1 MHRARIVA
9 PIVVIAALAGVLL
22 LQRAGSTAIAQA
34 PANRARGD
42 YTLVAGRLAS
52 GGPHVLYVVDSSNN
66 EMIALKW
73 DQGRQVMAA
82 FGYRSLSADANMQ
95 VGR

>member
-1 MHRARIVA
+1 MHRAKIVA
-9 PIVVIAALAGVLL
+9 PILAIAALAGVLL
-22 LQRAGSTAIAQA
+22 VQHGPRATAQA

-42 YTLVAGRLAS
+42 YTLIAGRLAS
-52 GGPHVLYVVDSSNN
+52 GGPHVLYVIDSSNN
-66 EMIALKW
+66 EMVSLKW

>member
-1 MHRARIVA
+1 MHRAKIVA
-9 PIVVIAALAGVLL
+9 PILAIAALASVLL
-22 LQRAGSTAIAQA
+22 IQHGPRATAQA
-34 PANRARGD
+34 QANRARGD
-42 YTLVAGRLAS
+42 YTLIAGRLAS
-52 GGPHVLYVVDSSNN
+52 GGPHVLYVIDSSNN
-66 EMIALKW
+66 EMVSLKW